1 MQPLGGLLI
10 GAVSQKIGVPDTVM
24 AEGMVALLLGVLHF
38 AFLRRSRLKK
48 KAMAAVQQST
58 EAIS

>member
-1 MQPLGGLLI
+1 
-10 GAVSQKIGVPDTVM
+10 M
-24 AEGMVALLLGVLHF
+24 AEGMIALLLGVLHF

-48 KAMAAVQQST
+48 KTMEAMQQPA